1 MDSSNRRDGRTTL
14 RGTQFPDR
22 EIESNAPTRSSERGG
37 SPESVLIYRR
47 RLQRLLGDRPR
58 VRYEHRDQ
66 RSGNIEFAGGPS
78 FRTPQGLALR
88 SRPAGEASNH
98 LEVRRLRAVRA
109 ERRWEKARR

>member
-47 RLQRLLGDRPR
+47 RLQRRLGDRPR

-78 FRTPQGLALR
+78 FRTPHGAR
-88 SRPAGEASNH
+88 VVEIDMAAGVEPP
-98 LEVRRLRAVRA
+98 EVAA
-109 ERRWEKARR
+109 AQ